1 MNRFMKYA
9 AAALAA
15 ATAVST
21 LGGCE
26 QLEQK
31 TPEDT
36 VAVTFG
42 DTNIM
47 LDEVTYMIRSMEYT
61 YESYFGSNIC
71 SNDMGDGS
79 GMTVGD
85 YIKQMSLS
93 QLRQTLVLNEY
104 AEQNGIEL
112 SDAQKAKVDDA
123 IEKLKEEGEDY
134 LNAVGATD
142 ELIEKTYTENAI
154 ANLVYMD
161 LVADVDTTV
170 GDDEFL
176 RKKIAYVKLT
186 PSELTET
193 TAAEEGTTVTETE
206 SGSEEEASSEAGSS
220 EETSEAGSEEAS
232 SENASDEAASSEVA
246 SDEADSTEEA
256 STEKETETST
266 EVATETET
274 ETESASDTEV
284 VTEVATEAESESES
298 NTESDT
304 ESDTEVSNGS
314 EESTEAET
322 LSEEEQERQDA
333 MNDAADKILKEFE
346 DGSDAADFISDYQN
360 DSHFTATN
368 SEISISE
375 EGTAVYNA
383 AAWALSTDECT
394 IYNSDDGSIYIIR
407 CLDDNDEEARQSAID
422 SEIESRKTALFEEK
436 YSEIQDASSKFKV
449 DQDVIDTIRF
459 TTPVYVAPTEED
471 TTEETTE
478 NASEEA
484 SSEDASSEEA
494 SSESE
499 SESSSEEVTEES
511 AEKNTESESESE
523 KESTSEAETK

>member
-1 MNRFMKYA
+1 MNRIMKYA

-26 QLEQK
+26 QLEK
-31 TPEDT
+31 KAPEDT
-36 VAVTFG
+36 VAVSFG

-71 SNDMGDGS
+71 GNDMGDGS

-104 AEQNGIEL
+104 AKKNGIEL
-112 SDAQKAKVDDA
+112 SDDQKAKVDEA
-123 IEKLKEEGEDY
+123 IEKLQTESEDY
-134 LNAVGATD
+134 LDAVGATD

-193 TAAEEGTTVTETE
+193 TAADEATTEVSSDED
-206 SGSEEEASSEAGSS
+206 SSEEASSIENTEAES
-220 EETSEAGSEEAS
+220 ESASKDVTTSTEEAS
-232 SENASDEAASSEVA
+232 SENASTDAAST
-246 SDEADSTEEA
+246 EAVSTEEA
-256 STEKETETST
+256 SSENVSELSSEASTEDST
-266 EVATETET
+266 EV
-274 ETESASDTEV
+274 
-284 VTEVATEAESESES
+284 
-298 NTESDT
+298 
-304 ESDTEVSNGS
+304 
-314 EESTEAET
+314 ET

-346 DGSDAADFISDYQN
+346 EGNDAADFISDYQN

-375 EGTAVYNA
+375 DGTAVYNA
-383 AAWALSTDECT
+383 AAWALATDECT
-394 IYNSDDGSIYIIR
+394 VYRSDDGSIYIIR

-422 SEIESRKTALFEEK
+422 SEIESRKTALFSEK
-436 YSEIQDASSKFKV
+436 YAEIQDDSSKFKV
-449 DQDVIDTIRF
+449 DEDVIDTIRF
-459 TTPVYVAPTEED
+459 TTPVYVAPSE
-471 TTEETTE
+471 EETSESETGE
-478 NASEEA
+478 EESTKEEKSSESDESEEA
-484 SSEDASSEEA
+484 VSEASSEEA
-494 SSESE
+494 S
-499 SESSSEEVTEES
+499 
-511 AEKNTESESESE
+511 K
-523 KESTSEAETK
+523 

>member
-1 MNRFMKYA
+1 MNRIMKYA

-26 QLEQK
+26 QLEK
-31 TPEDT
+31 KAPEDT
-36 VAVTFG
+36 VAVSFG

-47 LDEVTYMIRSMEYT
+47 LDEITYMIRSMEYT

-71 SNDMGDGS
+71 GNDMGDGS

-104 AEQNGIEL
+104 AKKNGIEL
-112 SDAQKAKVDDA
+112 SDDQKAKVDEA
-123 IEKLKEEGEDY
+123 IEKLQTESEDY
-134 LNAVGATD
+134 LDAVGATD

-193 TAAEEGTTVTETE
+193 TAANEATTEVSSDEDSSEEASSIENTEVESESVSKDVTTST
-206 SGSEEEASSEAGSS
+206 EEASSEKAS
-220 EETSEAGSEEAS
+220 TEEAS
-232 SENASDEAASSEVA
+232 SENVSELSS
-246 SDEADSTEEA
+246 EA
-256 STEKETETST
+256 STE
-266 EVATETET
+266 
-274 ETESASDTEV
+274 D
-284 VTEVATEAESESES
+284 
-298 NTESDT
+298 
-304 ESDTEVSNGS
+304 
-314 EESTEAET
+314 STEAET

-346 DGSDAADFISDYQN
+346 EGNDAADFISDYQN

-375 EGTAVYNA
+375 DGTAVYNA
-383 AAWALSTDECT
+383 AAWALATDECT
-394 IYNSDDGSIYIIR
+394 VYRSDDGSIYIIR

-422 SEIESRKTALFEEK
+422 SEIESRKTALFSEK
-436 YSEIQDASSKFKV
+436 YAEIQDDSSKFKV
-449 DQDVIDTIRF
+449 DEDVIDTIRF
-459 TTPVYVAPTEED
+459 TTPVYVAPSE
-471 TTEETTE
+471 EET
-478 NASEEA
+478 SESETSGEETSESETGEEESTKEEKSSESDESEEVVSEA
-484 SSEDASSEEA
+484 SSE
-494 SSESE
+494 
-499 SESSSEEVTEES
+499 EES
-511 AEKNTESESESE
+511 K
-523 KESTSEAETK
+523 

>member
-1 MNRFMKYA
+1 MNRIMKYA
-9 AAALAA
+9 AAALVA

-26 QLEQK
+26 QLEK
-31 TPEDT
+31 KAPEDT
-36 VAVTFG
+36 VAVSFG

-104 AEQNGIEL
+104 AKKNGIEL
-112 SDAQKAKVDDA
+112 SDDQKAKVDEA
-123 IEKLKEEGEDY
+123 IEKLQTEAEDY
-134 LNAVGATD
+134 LDAVGATD

-193 TAAEEGTTVTETE
+193 TAAAEATTEASSDEGSSEESSSVENTETE
-206 SGSEEEASSEAGSS
+206 SISKDDETSTEEASSEKAS
-220 EETSEAGSEEAS
+220 TEEAS
-232 SENASDEAASSEVA
+232 SEKTSELSS
-246 SDEADSTEEA
+246 
-256 STEKETETST
+256 
-266 EVATETET
+266 
-274 ETESASDTEV
+274 
-284 VTEVATEAESESES
+284 
-298 NTESDT
+298 ESDT
-304 ESDTEVSNGS
+304 EASN
-314 EESTEAET
+314 ESET

-346 DGSDAADFISDYQN
+346 EGNDAADFISDYQH

-375 EGTAVYNA
+375 DGTAVYNA
-383 AAWALSTDECT
+383 AAWALATDECT
-394 IYNSDDGSIYIIR
+394 VYRSDDGSIYIIR

-422 SEIESRKTALFEEK
+422 SEIESRKTALFSEK
-436 YSEIQDASSKFKV
+436 YAEIQDDSSKFKV
-449 DQDVIDTIRF
+449 DEDVIDTIRF
-459 TTPVYVAPTEED
+459 TTPVYVAPSE
-471 TTEETTE
+471 EETSESETNGEETSESETGGEKTSE
-478 NASEEA
+478 NETSEEESVKAENSSESDESEEAVSEA
-484 SSEDASSEEA
+484 SSE
-494 SSESE
+494 
-499 SESSSEEVTEES
+499 EES
-511 AEKNTESESESE
+511 K
-523 KESTSEAETK
+523 

>member
-1 MNRFMKYA
+1 MNRIMKYA

-26 QLEQK
+26 QLEK
-31 TPEDT
+31 KAPEDT
-36 VAVTFG
+36 VAVSFG

-71 SNDMGDGS
+71 GNDMGDGS

-104 AEQNGIEL
+104 AKKNGIEL
-112 SDAQKAKVDDA
+112 SDDQKAKVDEA
-123 IEKLKEEGEDY
+123 IEKLQTESEDY
-134 LNAVGATD
+134 LDAVCATD

-193 TAAEEGTTVTETE
+193 TAADEATTEVSSDED
-206 SGSEEEASSEAGSS
+206 SSEEASSIENTEAES
-220 EETSEAGSEEAS
+220 ESASKDVTTSTEEAS
-232 SENASDEAASSEVA
+232 SENASTDAASTDAASSENV
-246 SDEADSTEEA
+246 SELSSEA
-256 STEKETETST
+256 STEDST
-266 EVATETET
+266 EV
-274 ETESASDTEV
+274 
-284 VTEVATEAESESES
+284 
-298 NTESDT
+298 
-304 ESDTEVSNGS
+304 
-314 EESTEAET
+314 ET

-346 DGSDAADFISDYQN
+346 EGNDAADFISDYQN

-375 EGTAVYNA
+375 DGTAVYNA
-383 AAWALSTDECT
+383 AAWALATDECT
-394 IYNSDDGSIYIIR
+394 VYRSDDGSIYIIR

-422 SEIESRKTALFEEK
+422 SEIESRKTALFSEK
-436 YSEIQDASSKFKV
+436 YAEIQDDSSKFKV
-449 DQDVIDTIRF
+449 DEDVIDTIRF
-459 TTPVYVAPTEED
+459 TTPVYVAPSE
-471 TTEETTE
+471 EET
-478 NASEEA
+478 SESETSGEETSESETGEEESTKEEKSSESDESEEAVSEA
-484 SSEDASSEEA
+484 SSE
-494 SSESE
+494 
-499 SESSSEEVTEES
+499 EES
-511 AEKNTESESESE
+511 K
-523 KESTSEAETK
+523 

>member
-1 MNRFMKYA
+1 MNRIMKYA

-26 QLEQK
+26 QLEK
-31 TPEDT
+31 KAPEDT
-36 VAVTFG
+36 VAVSFG

-47 LDEVTYMIRSMEYT
+47 LDEITYMIRSMEYT

-71 SNDMGDGS
+71 GNDMGDGS

-104 AEQNGIEL
+104 AKKNGIEL
-112 SDAQKAKVDDA
+112 SDDQKAKVDEA
-123 IEKLKEEGEDY
+123 IEKLQTESEDY
-134 LNAVGATD
+134 LDAVGATD

-193 TAAEEGTTVTETE
+193 TAADEATTEVSSDEDSSEEASSIENTEAESESASKDVTTST
-206 SGSEEEASSEAGSS
+206 EEASSEKAS
-220 EETSEAGSEEAS
+220 TEAVSTEEAS
-232 SENASDEAASSEVA
+232 SENVSKLSS
-246 SDEADSTEEA
+246 EA
-256 STEKETETST
+256 STEDST
-266 EVATETET
+266 EV
-274 ETESASDTEV
+274 
-284 VTEVATEAESESES
+284 
-298 NTESDT
+298 
-304 ESDTEVSNGS
+304 
-314 EESTEAET
+314 ET

-346 DGSDAADFISDYQN
+346 EGNDAADFISDYQN

-375 EGTAVYNA
+375 DGTAVYNA
-383 AAWALSTDECT
+383 SAWALATDECT
-394 IYNSDDGSIYIIR
+394 VYRSDDGSIYIIR

-422 SEIESRKTALFEEK
+422 SEIESRKTALFSEK
-436 YSEIQDASSKFKV
+436 YAEIQDDSSKFKV
-449 DQDVIDTIRF
+449 DEDVIDTIRF
-459 TTPVYVAPTEED
+459 TTPVYVAPSE
-471 TTEETTE
+471 EET
-478 NASEEA
+478 SESETSGEETSESETGEKESTKEEKSSESDESEEAVSEA
-484 SSEDASSEEA
+484 SSE
-494 SSESE
+494 
-499 SESSSEEVTEES
+499 EES
-511 AEKNTESESESE
+511 K
-523 KESTSEAETK
+523 

>member
-1 MNRFMKYA
+1 MNRIMKYA
-9 AAALAA
+9 AAALVA

-26 QLEQK
+26 QLEK
-31 TPEDT
+31 KAPEDT
-36 VAVTFG
+36 VAVSFG

-71 SNDMGDGS
+71 GNDMGDGS

-104 AEQNGIEL
+104 AKKNGIEL
-112 SDAQKAKVDDA
+112 SDDQKAKVDEA
-123 IEKLKEEGEDY
+123 IEKLQTESEDY
-134 LNAVGATD
+134 LDAVGATD

-193 TAAEEGTTVTETE
+193 TAADEATTEVSSDEDSSEEASSIENTEAESESASKDVTTST
-206 SGSEEEASSEAGSS
+206 EEASSEKAS
-220 EETSEAGSEEAS
+220 TEAVSTEEAS
-232 SENASDEAASSEVA
+232 SENVSKLSS
-246 SDEADSTEEA
+246 EA
-256 STEKETETST
+256 STEDST
-266 EVATETET
+266 EV
-274 ETESASDTEV
+274 
-284 VTEVATEAESESES
+284 
-298 NTESDT
+298 
-304 ESDTEVSNGS
+304 
-314 EESTEAET
+314 ET

-346 DGSDAADFISDYQN
+346 EGNDAADFISDYQN

-375 EGTAVYNA
+375 DGTAVYNA

-394 IYNSDDGSIYIIR
+394 VYKSDDGSIYIIR

-422 SEIESRKTALFEEK
+422 SEIESRKTALFSEK
-436 YSEIQDASSKFKV
+436 YAEIQDDSSKFKV
-449 DQDVIDTIRF
+449 DEDVIDTIRF
-459 TTPVYVAPTEED
+459 TTPVYVAPSE
-471 TTEETTE
+471 EET
-478 NASEEA
+478 SESETSGEETSESETGEEESTKEEKSSESDESEEAVSEA
-484 SSEDASSEEA
+484 SSE
-494 SSESE
+494 
-499 SESSSEEVTEES
+499 EES
-511 AEKNTESESESE
+511 K
-523 KESTSEAETK
+523 

>member
-1 MNRFMKYA
+1 MNRIMKYA

-26 QLEQK
+26 QLEK
-31 TPEDT
+31 KAPEDT
-36 VAVTFG
+36 VAVSFG

-71 SNDMGDGS
+71 GNDMGDGS

-104 AEQNGIEL
+104 AKKNGIEL
-112 SDAQKAKVDDA
+112 SDDQKAKVDEA
-123 IEKLKEEGEDY
+123 IEKLQTESEDY
-134 LNAVGATD
+134 LDAVGATD

-193 TAAEEGTTVTETE
+193 TAANEATTEVSSDED
-206 SGSEEEASSEAGSS
+206 SSEEASSIENTEAES
-220 EETSEAGSEEAS
+220 ESASKDVTTSTEEAS
-232 SENASDEAASSEVA
+232 SENASTDAAST
-246 SDEADSTEEA
+246 EAVSTEEA
-256 STEKETETST
+256 SSENVSELSSEAST
-266 EVATETET
+266 E
-274 ETESASDTEV
+274 D
-284 VTEVATEAESESES
+284 
-298 NTESDT
+298 
-304 ESDTEVSNGS
+304 
-314 EESTEAET
+314 STEAET

-333 MNDAADKILKEFE
+333 MNDVADKILKEFE
-346 DGSDAADFISDYQN
+346 EGNDAADFISDYQN

-375 EGTAVYNA
+375 DGTAVYNA
-383 AAWALSTDECT
+383 AAWALATDECT
-394 IYNSDDGSIYIIR
+394 VYRSDDGSIYIIR

-422 SEIESRKTALFEEK
+422 SEIESRKTALFSEK
-436 YSEIQDASSKFKV
+436 YAEIQDDSSKFKV
-449 DQDVIDTIRF
+449 DEDVIDTIRF
-459 TTPVYVAPTEED
+459 TTPVYVAPSE
-471 TTEETTE
+471 EET
-478 NASEEA
+478 SESETSGEETSESETGEEESTKEEKSSESDESEEAVSEA
-484 SSEDASSEEA
+484 SSE
-494 SSESE
+494 
-499 SESSSEEVTEES
+499 EES
-511 AEKNTESESESE
+511 K
-523 KESTSEAETK
+523 

>member
-1 MNRFMKYA
+1 MNRIMKYA

-26 QLEQK
+26 QLEK
-31 TPEDT
+31 KAPEDT
-36 VAVTFG
+36 VAVSFG

-71 SNDMGDGS
+71 GNDMGDGS

-104 AEQNGIEL
+104 AKKNGIEL
-112 SDAQKAKVDDA
+112 SDDQKAKVDEA
-123 IEKLKEEGEDY
+123 IEKLQTEAEDY
-134 LNAVGATD
+134 LDAVGATD

-193 TAAEEGTTVTETE
+193 TAADEATTEVSSDED
-206 SGSEEEASSEAGSS
+206 SSEEASSIENTEAES
-220 EETSEAGSEEAS
+220 ESASKDVTTSTEEAS
-232 SENASDEAASSEVA
+232 SENASTDAASTEAASSENV
-246 SDEADSTEEA
+246 SELSSEA
-256 STEKETETST
+256 STEDST
-266 EVATETET
+266 EV
-274 ETESASDTEV
+274 
-284 VTEVATEAESESES
+284 
-298 NTESDT
+298 
-304 ESDTEVSNGS
+304 
-314 EESTEAET
+314 ET

-346 DGSDAADFISDYQN
+346 EGNDAADFISDYQN

-375 EGTAVYNA
+375 DGTAVYNA
-383 AAWALSTDECT
+383 AAWALATDECT
-394 IYNSDDGSIYIIR
+394 VYRSDDGSIYIIR

-422 SEIESRKTALFEEK
+422 SEIESRKTALFSEK
-436 YSEIQDASSKFKV
+436 YAEIQDDSSKFKV
-449 DQDVIDTIRF
+449 DEDVIDTIRF
-459 TTPVYVAPTEED
+459 TTPVYVAPSE
-471 TTEETTE
+471 EETSESETSGE
-478 NASEEA
+478 ETSESETGEEESTKEEKSSESDESEEA
-484 SSEDASSEEA
+484 VSEASSEEA
-494 SSESE
+494 S
-499 SESSSEEVTEES
+499 
-511 AEKNTESESESE
+511 K
-523 KESTSEAETK
+523 

>member
-1 MNRFMKYA
+1 MNRIMKYA
-9 AAALAA
+9 AAALVA

-26 QLEQK
+26 QLEK
-31 TPEDT
+31 KAPEDT
-36 VAVTFG
+36 VAVSFG

-71 SNDMGDGS
+71 GNDMGDGS

-104 AEQNGIEL
+104 AKKNGIEL
-112 SDAQKAKVDDA
+112 SDDQKAKVDEA
-123 IEKLKEEGEDY
+123 IEKLQTESEDY
-134 LNAVGATD
+134 LDAVGATD

-193 TAAEEGTTVTETE
+193 TAADEATTEVSSDED
-206 SGSEEEASSEAGSS
+206 SSEEASSIENTEAES
-220 EETSEAGSEEAS
+220 ESASKDVTTSTEEAS
-232 SENASDEAASSEVA
+232 SENASTDAAST
-246 SDEADSTEEA
+246 EAVSTEEA
-256 STEKETETST
+256 SSENVSELSSEASTEDST
-266 EVATETET
+266 EV
-274 ETESASDTEV
+274 
-284 VTEVATEAESESES
+284 
-298 NTESDT
+298 
-304 ESDTEVSNGS
+304 
-314 EESTEAET
+314 ET

-346 DGSDAADFISDYQN
+346 EGNDAADFISDYQN

-375 EGTAVYNA
+375 DGTAVYNA

-394 IYNSDDGSIYIIR
+394 VYKSDDGSIYIIR

-422 SEIESRKTALFEEK
+422 SEIESRKTALFSEK
-436 YSEIQDASSKFKV
+436 YAEIQEESSKFKV
-449 DQDVIDTIRF
+449 DEDVIDTIRF
-459 TTPVYVAPTEED
+459 TTPVYVAPSE
-471 TTEETTE
+471 EETSESETNGEETSESETNGEETSESETGGEKTSE
-478 NASEEA
+478 NETSEEESVKAENSSESDESEEAVSEA
-484 SSEDASSEEA
+484 SSE
-494 SSESE
+494 
-499 SESSSEEVTEES
+499 EES
-511 AEKNTESESESE
+511 K
-523 KESTSEAETK
+523 

>member
-1 MNRFMKYA
+1 MNRIMKYA

-26 QLEQK
+26 QLEK
-31 TPEDT
+31 KAPEDT
-36 VAVTFG
+36 VAVSFG

-47 LDEVTYMIRSMEYT
+47 LDEITYMIRSMEYT

-71 SNDMGDGS
+71 GNDMGDGS

-104 AEQNGIEL
+104 AKKNGIEL
-112 SDAQKAKVDDA
+112 SDDQKAKVDEA
-123 IEKLKEEGEDY
+123 IEKLQTESEDY
-134 LNAVGATD
+134 LEAVGATD

-193 TAAEEGTTVTETE
+193 TAADEATTEVSSDEDSSEEASSIENTEAESESASKDVTTST
-206 SGSEEEASSEAGSS
+206 EEASSEKAS
-220 EETSEAGSEEAS
+220 TEAVSTEEAS
-232 SENASDEAASSEVA
+232 SENVSELSS
-246 SDEADSTEEA
+246 EA
-256 STEKETETST
+256 STEDST
-266 EVATETET
+266 EV
-274 ETESASDTEV
+274 
-284 VTEVATEAESESES
+284 
-298 NTESDT
+298 
-304 ESDTEVSNGS
+304 
-314 EESTEAET
+314 ET

-346 DGSDAADFISDYQN
+346 EGNDAADFISDYQN

-375 EGTAVYNA
+375 DGTAVYNA
-383 AAWALSTDECT
+383 AAWALATDECT
-394 IYNSDDGSIYIIR
+394 VYRSDDGSIYIIR

-422 SEIESRKTALFEEK
+422 SEIESRKTALFSEK
-436 YSEIQDASSKFKV
+436 YAEIQDDSSKFKV
-449 DQDVIDTIRF
+449 DEDVIDTIRF
-459 TTPVYVAPTEED
+459 TTPVYVAPSE
-471 TTEETTE
+471 EET
-478 NASEEA
+478 SESETSGEETSESETGEEESTKEEKSSESDESEEAVSEA
-484 SSEDASSEEA
+484 SSE
-494 SSESE
+494 
-499 SESSSEEVTEES
+499 EES
-511 AEKNTESESESE
+511 K
-523 KESTSEAETK
+523 

>member
-1 MNRFMKYA
+1 MNRIMKYA
-9 AAALAA
+9 AAAFAA

-26 QLEQK
+26 QLEK
-31 TPEDT
+31 KAPEDT
-36 VAVTFG
+36 VAVSFG

-71 SNDMGDGS
+71 GNDMGDGS

-104 AEQNGIEL
+104 AKKNGIEL
-112 SDAQKAKVDDA
+112 SDDQKAKVDEA
-123 IEKLKEEGEDY
+123 IEKLQTESEDY
-134 LNAVGATD
+134 LEAVGATD

-193 TAAEEGTTVTETE
+193 TAADEATTEVSSDED
-206 SGSEEEASSEAGSS
+206 SSEEASSIENTEAES
-220 EETSEAGSEEAS
+220 ESASKDVTTSTEEAS
-232 SENASDEAASSEVA
+232 SENASTDAAST
-246 SDEADSTEEA
+246 EAVSTEEA
-256 STEKETETST
+256 SSENVSELSSEASTEDST
-266 EVATETET
+266 EV
-274 ETESASDTEV
+274 
-284 VTEVATEAESESES
+284 
-298 NTESDT
+298 
-304 ESDTEVSNGS
+304 
-314 EESTEAET
+314 ET

-346 DGSDAADFISDYQN
+346 EGNDAADFISDYQN

-375 EGTAVYNA
+375 DGTAVYNA
-383 AAWALSTDECT
+383 AAWALATDECT
-394 IYNSDDGSIYIIR
+394 VYRSDDGSIYIIR

-422 SEIESRKTALFEEK
+422 SEIESRKTALFSEK
-436 YSEIQDASSKFKV
+436 YAEIQDDSSKFKV
-449 DQDVIDTIRF
+449 DEDVIDTIRF
-459 TTPVYVAPTEED
+459 TTPVYVAPSE
-471 TTEETTE
+471 EET
-478 NASEEA
+478 SESETGEEESTKEEKSSESDESEEAVSEA
-484 SSEDASSEEA
+484 SSE
-494 SSESE
+494 
-499 SESSSEEVTEES
+499 EES
-511 AEKNTESESESE
+511 K
-523 KESTSEAETK
+523 

>member
-1 MNRFMKYA
+1 MNRIMKYA

-26 QLEQK
+26 QLEK
-31 TPEDT
+31 KAPEDT
-36 VAVTFG
+36 VAVSFG

-71 SNDMGDGS
+71 GNDMGDGS

-104 AEQNGIEL
+104 AKKNGIEL
-112 SDAQKAKVDDA
+112 SDDQKAKVDEA
-123 IEKLKEEGEDY
+123 IEKLQTESEDY
-134 LNAVGATD
+134 LEAVGATD

-193 TAAEEGTTVTETE
+193 TAADGATTEV
-206 SGSEEEASSEAGSS
+206 SSDEDS
-220 EETSEAGSEEAS
+220 SEEAS
-232 SENASDEAASSEVA
+232 SIEN
-246 SDEADSTEEA
+246 
-256 STEKETETST
+256 
-266 EVATETET
+266 
-274 ETESASDTEV
+274 
-284 VTEVATEAESESES
+284 TEAESESAS
-298 NTESDT
+298 KDVTTSTEEASSEKAST
-304 ESDTEVSNGS
+304 EAVSSENVSELSSEASTED
-314 EESTEAET
+314 STEAET

-346 DGSDAADFISDYQN
+346 EGNDAADFISDYQN

-375 EGTAVYNA
+375 DGTAVYNA
-383 AAWALSTDECT
+383 AAWALATDECT
-394 IYNSDDGSIYIIR
+394 VYRSDDGSIYIIR

-422 SEIESRKTALFEEK
+422 SEIESRKTALFSEK
-436 YSEIQDASSKFKV
+436 YAEIQDDSSKFKV
-449 DQDVIDTIRF
+449 DEDVIDTIRF
-459 TTPVYVAPTEED
+459 TTPVYVAPSE
-471 TTEETTE
+471 EET
-478 NASEEA
+478 SESETGEEESTKEEKSSESDESKEVVSEA
-484 SSEDASSEEA
+484 SSE
-494 SSESE
+494 
-499 SESSSEEVTEES
+499 EES
-511 AEKNTESESESE
+511 K
-523 KESTSEAETK
+523 

>member
-1 MNRFMKYA
+1 MNRIMKYA

-26 QLEQK
+26 QLEK
-31 TPEDT
+31 KAPEDT
-36 VAVTFG
+36 VAVSFG

-71 SNDMGDGS
+71 GNDMGDGS

-104 AEQNGIEL
+104 AKKNGIEL
-112 SDAQKAKVDDA
+112 SDDQKAKVDEA
-123 IEKLKEEGEDY
+123 IEKLQTESEDY
-134 LNAVGATD
+134 LEAVGATD

-193 TAAEEGTTVTETE
+193 TAADEATTEVSSDED
-206 SGSEEEASSEAGSS
+206 SSEEASSIENTEAES
-220 EETSEAGSEEAS
+220 ESASKDVTTSTEEAS
-232 SENASDEAASSEVA
+232 SENASTDAAST
-246 SDEADSTEEA
+246 EAVSTEEA
-256 STEKETETST
+256 SSENVSKLSSEAST
-266 EVATETET
+266 E
-274 ETESASDTEV
+274 D
-284 VTEVATEAESESES
+284 
-298 NTESDT
+298 
-304 ESDTEVSNGS
+304 
-314 EESTEAET
+314 STEAET

-346 DGSDAADFISDYQN
+346 EGNDAADFISDYQN

-375 EGTAVYNA
+375 DGTAVYNA
-383 AAWALSTDECT
+383 AAWALATDECT
-394 IYNSDDGSIYIIR
+394 VYRSDDGSIYIIR

-422 SEIESRKTALFEEK
+422 SEIESRKTALFSEK
-436 YSEIQDASSKFKV
+436 YAEIQDDSSKFKV
-449 DQDVIDTIRF
+449 DEDVIDTIRF
-459 TTPVYVAPTEED
+459 TTPVYVAPSE
-471 TTEETTE
+471 EET
-478 NASEEA
+478 SESETSGEETSESETGEKESTKEEKSSESDESKEVVSEA
-484 SSEDASSEEA
+484 SSE
-494 SSESE
+494 
-499 SESSSEEVTEES
+499 EES
-511 AEKNTESESESE
+511 K
-523 KESTSEAETK
+523 

>member
-1 MNRFMKYA
+1 MNRIMKYA

-26 QLEQK
+26 QLEK
-31 TPEDT
+31 KAPEDT
-36 VAVTFG
+36 VAVSFG

-71 SNDMGDGS
+71 GNDMGDGS

-104 AEQNGIEL
+104 AKKNGIEL
-112 SDAQKAKVDDA
+112 SDDQKAKVDEA
-123 IEKLKEEGEDY
+123 IEKLQTEAEDY
-134 LNAVGATD
+134 LDAVGATD

-193 TAAEEGTTVTETE
+193 TAADEATTEVSSDEDSSEEASSIENTETE
-206 SGSEEEASSEAGSS
+206 SESVSKDVT
-220 EETSEAGSEEAS
+220 TSTEEAS
-232 SENASDEAASSEVA
+232 SENASTDAAST
-246 SDEADSTEEA
+246 EAVSTEEA
-256 STEKETETST
+256 SSENVSEISSEASTEDST
-266 EVATETET
+266 EV
-274 ETESASDTEV
+274 
-284 VTEVATEAESESES
+284 
-298 NTESDT
+298 
-304 ESDTEVSNGS
+304 
-314 EESTEAET
+314 ET

-346 DGSDAADFISDYQN
+346 EGNDAADFISDYQN

-375 EGTAVYNA
+375 DGTAVYNA
-383 AAWALSTDECT
+383 AAWALATDECT
-394 IYNSDDGSIYIIR
+394 VYRSDDGSIYIIR

-422 SEIESRKTALFEEK
+422 SEIESRKTALFSEK
-436 YSEIQDASSKFKV
+436 YAEIQDDSSKFKV
-449 DQDVIDTIRF
+449 DEDVIDTIRF
-459 TTPVYVAPTEED
+459 TTPVYVAPSE
-471 TTEETTE
+471 EETSESETSGE
-478 NASEEA
+478 ETSESETGEEESTKEEKSSESDESEEA
-484 SSEDASSEEA
+484 VSEASSEEA
-494 SSESE
+494 S
-499 SESSSEEVTEES
+499 
-511 AEKNTESESESE
+511 K
-523 KESTSEAETK
+523 

>member
-1 MNRFMKYA
+1 MNRIMKYA

-26 QLEQK
+26 QLEK
-31 TPEDT
+31 KAPEDT
-36 VAVTFG
+36 VAVSFG

-71 SNDMGDGS
+71 GNDMGDGS

-104 AEQNGIEL
+104 AKKNGIEL
-112 SDAQKAKVDDA
+112 SDDQKAKVDEA
-123 IEKLKEEGEDY
+123 IEKLQTESEDY
-134 LNAVGATD
+134 LDAVGATD

-193 TAAEEGTTVTETE
+193 TAAEEATTEVSSDEDSSEEASSIENTEAESESASKDVTT
-206 SGSEEEASSEAGSS
+206 STEEASSEKAS
-220 EETSEAGSEEAS
+220 TEAVSTEEAS
-232 SENASDEAASSEVA
+232 SENVSKLSS
-246 SDEADSTEEA
+246 EA
-256 STEKETETST
+256 STEDST
-266 EVATETET
+266 EV
-274 ETESASDTEV
+274 
-284 VTEVATEAESESES
+284 
-298 NTESDT
+298 
-304 ESDTEVSNGS
+304 
-314 EESTEAET
+314 ET

-346 DGSDAADFISDYQN
+346 EGNDAADFISDYQN

-375 EGTAVYNA
+375 DGTAVYNA
-383 AAWALSTDECT
+383 AAWALATDECT
-394 IYNSDDGSIYIIR
+394 VYRSDDGSIYIIR

-422 SEIESRKTALFEEK
+422 SEIESRKTALFSEK
-436 YSEIQDASSKFKV
+436 YAEIQDDSSKFKV
-449 DQDVIDTIRF
+449 DEDVIDTIRF
-459 TTPVYVAPTEED
+459 TTPVYVAPSE
-471 TTEETTE
+471 EETSESETNGEETSESETGGEKTSE
-478 NASEEA
+478 NETSEEESVKAENSSESDESEEAVSEA
-484 SSEDASSEEA
+484 SSE
-494 SSESE
+494 
-499 SESSSEEVTEES
+499 EES
-511 AEKNTESESESE
+511 K
-523 KESTSEAETK
+523 

>member
-1 MNRFMKYA
+1 MNRIMKYA
-9 AAALAA
+9 AAALVA

-26 QLEQK
+26 QLEK
-31 TPEDT
+31 KAPEDT
-36 VAVTFG
+36 VAVSFG

-71 SNDMGDGS
+71 GNDMGDGS

-104 AEQNGIEL
+104 AKKNGIEL
-112 SDAQKAKVDDA
+112 SDDQKAKVDEA
-123 IEKLKEEGEDY
+123 IEKLQTESEDY
-134 LNAVGATD
+134 LDAVGATD
-142 ELIEKTYTENAI
+142 ELIEKIYTENAI

-193 TAAEEGTTVTETE
+193 TAADEATTEVSSDEDSSEEASSIENTEAESESASKDVTTST
-206 SGSEEEASSEAGSS
+206 EEASSEKAS
-220 EETSEAGSEEAS
+220 TEAVSTEEAS
-232 SENASDEAASSEVA
+232 SENVSELSS
-246 SDEADSTEEA
+246 EA
-256 STEKETETST
+256 STEDST
-266 EVATETET
+266 EV
-274 ETESASDTEV
+274 
-284 VTEVATEAESESES
+284 
-298 NTESDT
+298 
-304 ESDTEVSNGS
+304 
-314 EESTEAET
+314 ET

-346 DGSDAADFISDYQN
+346 EGNDAADFISDYQN

-375 EGTAVYNA
+375 DGTAVYNA

-394 IYNSDDGSIYIIR
+394 VYKSDDGSIYIIR

-422 SEIESRKTALFEEK
+422 SEIESRKTALFSEK
-436 YSEIQDASSKFKV
+436 YAEIQEESSKFKV
-449 DQDVIDTIRF
+449 DEDVIDTIRF
-459 TTPVYVAPTEED
+459 TTPVYVAPSE
-471 TTEETTE
+471 EETSESETNGEETSESETGGEKTSE
-478 NASEEA
+478 NETSEEESVKAENSSESDESEEAVSEA
-484 SSEDASSEEA
+484 SSE
-494 SSESE
+494 
-499 SESSSEEVTEES
+499 EES
-511 AEKNTESESESE
+511 K
-523 KESTSEAETK
+523 

>member
-1 MNRFMKYA
+1 MNRIMKYA

-26 QLEQK
+26 QLEK
-31 TPEDT
+31 KAPEDT
-36 VAVTFG
+36 VAVSFG

-47 LDEVTYMIRSMEYT
+47 LDEITYMIRSMEYT

-71 SNDMGDGS
+71 GNDMGDGS

-104 AEQNGIEL
+104 AKKNGIEL
-112 SDAQKAKVDDA
+112 SDDQKAKVDEA
-123 IEKLKEEGEDY
+123 IEKLQTESEDY
-134 LNAVGATD
+134 LEAVGATD

-161 LVADVDTTV
+161 LV

-193 TAAEEGTTVTETE
+193 TAADEATTEV
-206 SGSEEEASSEAGSS
+206 SSDEDS
-220 EETSEAGSEEAS
+220 SEEAS
-232 SENASDEAASSEVA
+232 SIEN
-246 SDEADSTEEA
+246 
-256 STEKETETST
+256 
-266 EVATETET
+266 
-274 ETESASDTEV
+274 
-284 VTEVATEAESESES
+284 TEAESESVS
-298 NTESDT
+298 KDVTTSTEEAS
-304 ESDTEVSNGS
+304 S
-314 EESTEAET
+314 EKASTEAVSTGEASSENVSKLSSEASTEDSTEVET

-346 DGSDAADFISDYQN
+346 EGNDAADFISDYQN

-375 EGTAVYNA
+375 DGTAVYNA
-383 AAWALSTDECT
+383 AAWALATDECT
-394 IYNSDDGSIYIIR
+394 VYRSDDGSIYIIR

-422 SEIESRKTALFEEK
+422 SEIESRKTALFSEK
-436 YSEIQDASSKFKV
+436 YAEIQDDSSKFKV
-449 DQDVIDTIRF
+449 DEDVIDTIRF
-459 TTPVYVAPTEED
+459 TTPVYVAPSE
-471 TTEETTE
+471 EET
-478 NASEEA
+478 SESETSGEETSESETGEKESTKEEKSSESDESEEAVSEA
-484 SSEDASSEEA
+484 SSE
-494 SSESE
+494 
-499 SESSSEEVTEES
+499 EES
-511 AEKNTESESESE
+511 K
-523 KESTSEAETK
+523 

>member
-1 MNRFMKYA
+1 MNRIMKYA

-26 QLEQK
+26 QLEK
-31 TPEDT
+31 KAPEDT
-36 VAVTFG
+36 VAVSFG

-71 SNDMGDGS
+71 GNDMGDGS

-104 AEQNGIEL
+104 AKKNGIEL
-112 SDAQKAKVDDA
+112 SDDQKAKVDEA
-123 IEKLKEEGEDY
+123 IEKLQTESEDY
-134 LNAVGATD
+134 LDAVGATD

-193 TAAEEGTTVTETE
+193 TAANEATTEVSSDEDSSEEASSIENTEAESESASKDVTTST
-206 SGSEEEASSEAGSS
+206 EEASSEKAS
-220 EETSEAGSEEAS
+220 TEAVSTEEAS
-232 SENASDEAASSEVA
+232 SENVSKLSS
-246 SDEADSTEEA
+246 EA
-256 STEKETETST
+256 STE
-266 EVATETET
+266 
-274 ETESASDTEV
+274 D
-284 VTEVATEAESESES
+284 
-298 NTESDT
+298 
-304 ESDTEVSNGS
+304 
-314 EESTEAET
+314 STEAET

-333 MNDAADKILKEFE
+333 MNDVADKILKEFE
-346 DGSDAADFISDYQN
+346 EGNDAADFISDYQN

-375 EGTAVYNA
+375 DGTAVYNA
-383 AAWALSTDECT
+383 AAWALATDECT
-394 IYNSDDGSIYIIR
+394 VYRSDDGSIYIIR

-422 SEIESRKTALFEEK
+422 SEIESRKTALFSEK
-436 YSEIQDASSKFKV
+436 YAEIQDDSSKFKV
-449 DQDVIDTIRF
+449 DEDVIDTIRF
-459 TTPVYVAPTEED
+459 TTPVYVAPSE
-471 TTEETTE
+471 EET
-478 NASEEA
+478 SESETSGEETSESETGEKESTKEEKSSESDESKEVVSEA
-484 SSEDASSEEA
+484 SSE
-494 SSESE
+494 
-499 SESSSEEVTEES
+499 EES
-511 AEKNTESESESE
+511 K
-523 KESTSEAETK
+523 

>member
-1 MNRFMKYA
+1 MNRIMKYA

-26 QLEQK
+26 QLEK
-31 TPEDT
+31 KAPEDT
-36 VAVTFG
+36 VAVSFG

-47 LDEVTYMIRSMEYT
+47 LDEITYMIRSMEYT

-71 SNDMGDGS
+71 GNDMGDGS

-104 AEQNGIEL
+104 AKKNGIEL
-112 SDAQKAKVDDA
+112 SDDQKAKVDEA
-123 IEKLKEEGEDY
+123 IEKLQTESEDY
-134 LNAVGATD
+134 LEAVGATD

-193 TAAEEGTTVTETE
+193 TAADEAITEVSSDEDSSEEASSIENTETE
-206 SGSEEEASSEAGSS
+206 SESVSKDVTTSTEEASSEKAS
-220 EETSEAGSEEAS
+220 TEAVSTGEAS
-232 SENASDEAASSEVA
+232 SENVSELSS
-246 SDEADSTEEA
+246 EA
-256 STEKETETST
+256 STEDST
-266 EVATETET
+266 EV
-274 ETESASDTEV
+274 
-284 VTEVATEAESESES
+284 
-298 NTESDT
+298 
-304 ESDTEVSNGS
+304 
-314 EESTEAET
+314 ET

-346 DGSDAADFISDYQN
+346 EGNDAADFISDYQN

-375 EGTAVYNA
+375 DGTAVYNA
-383 AAWALSTDECT
+383 AAWALATDECT
-394 IYNSDDGSIYIIR
+394 VYRSDDGSIYIIR

-422 SEIESRKTALFEEK
+422 SEIESRKTALFSEK
-436 YSEIQDASSKFKV
+436 YAEIQDDSSKFKV
-449 DQDVIDTIRF
+449 DEDVIDTIRF
-459 TTPVYVAPTEED
+459 TTPVYVAPSE
-471 TTEETTE
+471 EET
-478 NASEEA
+478 SESETSGEETSESETGEEESTKEEKSSESDESEEVVSEA
-484 SSEDASSEEA
+484 SSE
-494 SSESE
+494 
-499 SESSSEEVTEES
+499 EES
-511 AEKNTESESESE
+511 K
-523 KESTSEAETK
+523 

>member
-1 MNRFMKYA
+1 MNRIMKYA

-26 QLEQK
+26 QLENK
-31 TPEDT
+31 APEDT
-36 VAVTFG
+36 VAVSFG

-104 AEQNGIEL
+104 AKKNGIEL
-112 SDAQKAKVDDA
+112 SDDQKAKVDEA
-123 IEKLKEEGEDY
+123 IEKLQTEAEDY
-134 LNAVGATD
+134 LDAVGATD

-193 TAAEEGTTVTETE
+193 TAAAEATTEASSDEGSSEESSSVENTETE
-206 SGSEEEASSEAGSS
+206 SISKDDETSTEEASSEKAS
-220 EETSEAGSEEAS
+220 TEEAS
-232 SENASDEAASSEVA
+232 SEKTSELSS
-246 SDEADSTEEA
+246 
-256 STEKETETST
+256 
-266 EVATETET
+266 
-274 ETESASDTEV
+274 
-284 VTEVATEAESESES
+284 
-298 NTESDT
+298 ESDT
-304 ESDTEVSNGS
+304 EASN
-314 EESTEAET
+314 ESET

-346 DGSDAADFISDYQN
+346 EGNDAADFISDYQN

-375 EGTAVYNA
+375 DGTAVYNV
-383 AAWALSTDECT
+383 AAWALATDECT
-394 IYNSDDGSIYIIR
+394 VYKSDDGSIYIIR
-407 CLDDNDEEARQSAID
+407 CIDDNDEEARQSAID
-422 SEIESRKTALFEEK
+422 SEIESRKTALFSEK
-436 YSEIQDASSKFKV
+436 YAEIQDESSKFKV
-449 DQDVIDTIRF
+449 DEDVIDTIRF
-459 TTPVYVAPTEED
+459 TTPVYVAPSEEETSEGETGKEETSENETSEEESSKAEKSSESDETEE
-471 TTEETTE
+471 
-478 NASEEA
+478 AVSEA
-484 SSEDASSEEA
+484 SSE
-494 SSESE
+494 
-499 SESSSEEVTEES
+499 EES
-511 AEKNTESESESE
+511 K
-523 KESTSEAETK
+523 

>member
-1 MNRFMKYA
+1 MNRIMKYA
-9 AAALAA
+9 AAALVA

-26 QLEQK
+26 QLEK
-31 TPEDT
+31 KAPEDT
-36 VAVTFG
+36 VAVSFG

-71 SNDMGDGS
+71 GNDMGDGS

-104 AEQNGIEL
+104 AKKNGIEL
-112 SDAQKAKVDDA
+112 SDDQKAKVDEA
-123 IEKLKEEGEDY
+123 IEKLQTESEDY
-134 LNAVGATD
+134 LDAVGATD

-193 TAAEEGTTVTETE
+193 TAAEEATTEVSSDEDSSEEASSIENTEAESESASKDVTT
-206 SGSEEEASSEAGSS
+206 STEEASSEKAS
-220 EETSEAGSEEAS
+220 TEAVSTEEAS
-232 SENASDEAASSEVA
+232 SENVSKLSS
-246 SDEADSTEEA
+246 EA
-256 STEKETETST
+256 STEDST
-266 EVATETET
+266 EV
-274 ETESASDTEV
+274 
-284 VTEVATEAESESES
+284 
-298 NTESDT
+298 
-304 ESDTEVSNGS
+304 
-314 EESTEAET
+314 ET

-346 DGSDAADFISDYQN
+346 EGNDAADFISDYQN

-375 EGTAVYNA
+375 DGTAVYNA
-383 AAWALSTDECT
+383 AAWALATDECT
-394 IYNSDDGSIYIIR
+394 VYRSDDGSIYIIR

-422 SEIESRKTALFEEK
+422 SEIESRKTALFSEK
-436 YSEIQDASSKFKV
+436 YAEIQDDSSKFKV
-449 DQDVIDTIRF
+449 DEDVIDTIRF
-459 TTPVYVAPTEED
+459 TTPVYVAPSE
-471 TTEETTE
+471 EETSESETNGEETSESETNGEETSESETGGEKTSE
-478 NASEEA
+478 NETSEEESVKAENSSESDESEEAVSEA
-484 SSEDASSEEA
+484 SSE
-494 SSESE
+494 
-499 SESSSEEVTEES
+499 EES
-511 AEKNTESESESE
+511 K
-523 KESTSEAETK
+523 

>member
-1 MNRFMKYA
+1 MNRIMKYA

-26 QLEQK
+26 QLEK
-31 TPEDT
+31 KAPEDT
-36 VAVTFG
+36 VAVSFG

-47 LDEVTYMIRSMEYT
+47 LDEITYMIRSMEYT

-104 AEQNGIEL
+104 AKKNGIEL
-112 SDAQKAKVDDA
+112 SDDQKAKVDEA
-123 IEKLKEEGEDY
+123 IEKLQTESEDY
-134 LNAVGATD
+134 LDAVGATD

-193 TAAEEGTTVTETE
+193 TAANEATTEVSSDEDSSEEASSIENTEAESESASKDVTTST
-206 SGSEEEASSEAGSS
+206 EEASSEKAS
-220 EETSEAGSEEAS
+220 TEAVSTEEAS
-232 SENASDEAASSEVA
+232 SENVSELSS
-246 SDEADSTEEA
+246 EA
-256 STEKETETST
+256 STE
-266 EVATETET
+266 
-274 ETESASDTEV
+274 D
-284 VTEVATEAESESES
+284 
-298 NTESDT
+298 
-304 ESDTEVSNGS
+304 
-314 EESTEAET
+314 STEAET

-346 DGSDAADFISDYQN
+346 EGNDAADFISDYQN

-375 EGTAVYNA
+375 DGTAVYNA
-383 AAWALSTDECT
+383 SAWALATDECT
-394 IYNSDDGSIYIIR
+394 VYRSDDGSIYIIR

-422 SEIESRKTALFEEK
+422 SEIESRKTALFSEK
-436 YSEIQDASSKFKV
+436 YAEIQDDSSKFKV
-449 DQDVIDTIRF
+449 DEDVIDTIRF
-459 TTPVYVAPTEED
+459 TTPVYVAPSE
-471 TTEETTE
+471 EETSESETNGEETSESETGGEKTSE
-478 NASEEA
+478 NETSEEESVKAENSSESDESEEAVSEA
-484 SSEDASSEEA
+484 SSE
-494 SSESE
+494 
-499 SESSSEEVTEES
+499 EES
-511 AEKNTESESESE
+511 K
-523 KESTSEAETK
+523 

>member
-1 MNRFMKYA
+1 MNRIMKYA

-26 QLEQK
+26 QLENK
-31 TPEDT
+31 APEDT
-36 VAVTFG
+36 VAVSFG

-104 AEQNGIEL
+104 AKKNGIEL
-112 SDAQKAKVDDA
+112 SDDQKAKVDEA
-123 IEKLKEEGEDY
+123 IEKLQTEAEDY
-134 LNAVGATD
+134 LDAVGATD

-193 TAAEEGTTVTETE
+193 TAAAEATTEASSDEGGSEESSSIENTETE
-206 SGSEEEASSEAGSS
+206 SESASKDVTTSTEEASSEKAS
-220 EETSEAGSEEAS
+220 TEEAS
-232 SENASDEAASSEVA
+232 SEKASELSS
-246 SDEADSTEEA
+246 EA
-256 STEKETETST
+256 STEDST
-266 EVATETET
+266 E
-274 ETESASDTEV
+274 S
-284 VTEVATEAESESES
+284 
-298 NTESDT
+298 
-304 ESDTEVSNGS
+304 
-314 EESTEAET
+314 ET
-322 LSEEEQERQDA
+322 LSKEEQERQDA
-333 MNDAADKILKEFE
+333 MNDAADKILKAFE
-346 DGSDAADFISDYQN
+346 EGNDAADFISDYQN

-375 EGTAVYNA
+375 DGTAVYNA
-383 AAWALSTDECT
+383 AAWALATDECT
-394 IYNSDDGSIYIIR
+394 VYKSDDGSIYIIR
-407 CLDDNDEEARQSAID
+407 CIDDNDEEARQSAID
-422 SEIESRKTALFEEK
+422 SEIESRKTALFSEK
-436 YSEIQDASSKFKV
+436 YTEIQDESSKFKV
-449 DQDVIDTIRF
+449 DEDVIDTIRF
-459 TTPVYVAPTEED
+459 TTPVYVAPSEEETSEGETSGEETSENETSEEESSKAEKSSESDETEE
-471 TTEETTE
+471 
-478 NASEEA
+478 AVSEA
-484 SSEDASSEEA
+484 SSE
-494 SSESE
+494 
-499 SESSSEEVTEES
+499 EES
-511 AEKNTESESESE
+511 K
-523 KESTSEAETK
+523 

>member
-1 MNRFMKYA
+1 MNRIMKYA

-26 QLEQK
+26 QLEK
-31 TPEDT
+31 KAPEDT
-36 VAVTFG
+36 VAVSFG

-71 SNDMGDGS
+71 GNDMGDGS

-104 AEQNGIEL
+104 AKKNGIEL
-112 SDAQKAKVDDA
+112 SDDQKAKVDEA
-123 IEKLKEEGEDY
+123 IEKLQTESEDY
-134 LNAVGATD
+134 LDAVGATD

-193 TAAEEGTTVTETE
+193 TAANEATTEV
-206 SGSEEEASSEAGSS
+206 SSDEDS
-220 EETSEAGSEEAS
+220 SEEAS
-232 SENASDEAASSEVA
+232 SIEN
-246 SDEADSTEEA
+246 
-256 STEKETETST
+256 
-266 EVATETET
+266 
-274 ETESASDTEV
+274 
-284 VTEVATEAESESES
+284 TEAESESAS
-298 NTESDT
+298 KDVTTSTEEAS
-304 ESDTEVSNGS
+304 S
-314 EESTEAET
+314 EKASTEAET

-346 DGSDAADFISDYQN
+346 EGNDAADFISDYQN

-375 EGTAVYNA
+375 DGTAVYNA
-383 AAWALSTDECT
+383 AAWALATDECT
-394 IYNSDDGSIYIIR
+394 VYRSDDGSIYIIR

-422 SEIESRKTALFEEK
+422 SEIESRKTALFSEK
-436 YSEIQDASSKFKV
+436 YAEIQDDSSKFKV
-449 DQDVIDTIRF
+449 DEDVIDTIRF
-459 TTPVYVAPTEED
+459 TTPVYVAPSE
-471 TTEETTE
+471 EET
-478 NASEEA
+478 SESETSGEETSESETGEKESTKEEKSSESDESKEVVSEA
-484 SSEDASSEEA
+484 SSE
-494 SSESE
+494 
-499 SESSSEEVTEES
+499 EES
-511 AEKNTESESESE
+511 K
-523 KESTSEAETK
+523 

>member
-1 MNRFMKYA
+1 MNRIMKYA

-26 QLEQK
+26 QLEK
-31 TPEDT
+31 KAPEDT
-36 VAVTFG
+36 VAVSFG

-71 SNDMGDGS
+71 GNDMGDGS

-104 AEQNGIEL
+104 AKKNGIEL
-112 SDAQKAKVDDA
+112 SDDQKAKVDEA
-123 IEKLKEEGEDY
+123 IEKLQTESEDY
-134 LNAVGATD
+134 LDAVGATD

-193 TAAEEGTTVTETE
+193 TAAAEATTEVSSDEDSSEEASSIENTEAESESASKDVTTST
-206 SGSEEEASSEAGSS
+206 EEASSEKAS
-220 EETSEAGSEEAS
+220 TEAVSTEEAS
-232 SENASDEAASSEVA
+232 SENVSELSS
-246 SDEADSTEEA
+246 EA
-256 STEKETETST
+256 STEDST
-266 EVATETET
+266 EV
-274 ETESASDTEV
+274 
-284 VTEVATEAESESES
+284 
-298 NTESDT
+298 
-304 ESDTEVSNGS
+304 
-314 EESTEAET
+314 ET

-346 DGSDAADFISDYQN
+346 EGNDAADFISDYQN

-375 EGTAVYNA
+375 DGTAVYNA
-383 AAWALSTDECT
+383 SAWALATDECT
-394 IYNSDDGSIYIIR
+394 VYRSDDGSIYIIR

-422 SEIESRKTALFEEK
+422 SEIESRKTALFSEK
-436 YSEIQDASSKFKV
+436 YAEIQDDSSKFKV
-449 DQDVIDTIRF
+449 DEDVIDTIRF
-459 TTPVYVAPTEED
+459 TTPVYVAPSE
-471 TTEETTE
+471 EET
-478 NASEEA
+478 SESETSGEETSESETGEKESTKEEKSSESDESEEVVSEA
-484 SSEDASSEEA
+484 SSE
-494 SSESE
+494 
-499 SESSSEEVTEES
+499 EES
-511 AEKNTESESESE
+511 K
-523 KESTSEAETK
+523 

>member
-1 MNRFMKYA
+1 MNRIMKYA

-26 QLEQK
+26 QLEK
-31 TPEDT
+31 KAPEDT
-36 VAVTFG
+36 VAVSFG

-47 LDEVTYMIRSMEYT
+47 LDEITYMIRSMEYT

-71 SNDMGDGS
+71 GNDMGDGS

-104 AEQNGIEL
+104 AKKNGIEL
-112 SDAQKAKVDDA
+112 SDDQKAKVDEA
-123 IEKLKEEGEDY
+123 IEKLQTESEDY
-134 LNAVGATD
+134 LEAVGATD

-193 TAAEEGTTVTETE
+193 TAADEATTEVSSDEDSSEEASSIENTEAESESVSKDVTTST
-206 SGSEEEASSEAGSS
+206 EEASSEKAS
-220 EETSEAGSEEAS
+220 TEAVSTEEAS
-232 SENASDEAASSEVA
+232 SENVSELSS
-246 SDEADSTEEA
+246 EA
-256 STEKETETST
+256 STE
-266 EVATETET
+266 
-274 ETESASDTEV
+274 D
-284 VTEVATEAESESES
+284 
-298 NTESDT
+298 
-304 ESDTEVSNGS
+304 
-314 EESTEAET
+314 STEAET

-346 DGSDAADFISDYQN
+346 EGNDAADFISDYQN

-375 EGTAVYNA
+375 DGTAVYNA
-383 AAWALSTDECT
+383 AAWALATDECT
-394 IYNSDDGSIYIIR
+394 VYRSDDGSIYIIR

-422 SEIESRKTALFEEK
+422 SEIESRKTALFSEK
-436 YSEIQDASSKFKV
+436 YAEIQDDSSKFKV
-449 DQDVIDTIRF
+449 DEDVIDTIRF
-459 TTPVYVAPTEED
+459 TTPVYVAPSE
-471 TTEETTE
+471 EET
-478 NASEEA
+478 SESETSGEETSESETGEEESTKEEKSSESDESEEAVSEA
-484 SSEDASSEEA
+484 SSE
-494 SSESE
+494 
-499 SESSSEEVTEES
+499 EES
-511 AEKNTESESESE
+511 K
-523 KESTSEAETK
+523 

>member
-1 MNRFMKYA
+1 MNRIMKYA

-26 QLEQK
+26 QLEK
-31 TPEDT
+31 KAPEDT
-36 VAVTFG
+36 VAVSFG

-47 LDEVTYMIRSMEYT
+47 LDEITYMIRSMEYT

-71 SNDMGDGS
+71 GNDMGDGS

-104 AEQNGIEL
+104 AKKNGIEL
-112 SDAQKAKVDDA
+112 SDDQKAKLDEA
-123 IEKLKEEGEDY
+123 IEKLQTESEDY
-134 LNAVGATD
+134 LEAVGATD

-193 TAAEEGTTVTETE
+193 TAADEATTEV
-206 SGSEEEASSEAGSS
+206 SSDEDS
-220 EETSEAGSEEAS
+220 SEEAS
-232 SENASDEAASSEVA
+232 SIEN
-246 SDEADSTEEA
+246 
-256 STEKETETST
+256 
-266 EVATETET
+266 
-274 ETESASDTEV
+274 
-284 VTEVATEAESESES
+284 TEAESESVS
-298 NTESDT
+298 KDVTTSTEEAS
-304 ESDTEVSNGS
+304 S
-314 EESTEAET
+314 EKASTEAVSTGEASSENVSKLSSEASTEDSTEVET

-346 DGSDAADFISDYQN
+346 EGNDAADFISDYQN

-375 EGTAVYNA
+375 DGTAVYNA
-383 AAWALSTDECT
+383 AAWALATDECT
-394 IYNSDDGSIYIIR
+394 VYRSDDGSIYIIR

-422 SEIESRKTALFEEK
+422 SEIESRKTALFSEK
-436 YSEIQDASSKFKV
+436 YAEIQDDSSKFKV
-449 DQDVIDTIRF
+449 DEDVIDTIRF
-459 TTPVYVAPTEED
+459 TTPVYVAPSE
-471 TTEETTE
+471 EETSESETGE
-478 NASEEA
+478 EESTKEEKSSESDESEEA
-484 SSEDASSEEA
+484 VSEASSEEA
-494 SSESE
+494 S
-499 SESSSEEVTEES
+499 
-511 AEKNTESESESE
+511 K
-523 KESTSEAETK
+523 

>member
-1 MNRFMKYA
+1 MNRIMKYA

-26 QLEQK
+26 QLENK
-31 TPEDT
+31 APEDT
-36 VAVTFG
+36 VAVSFG

-104 AEQNGIEL
+104 AKKNGIEL
-112 SDAQKAKVDDA
+112 SDDQKAKVDEA
-123 IEKLKEEGEDY
+123 IEKLQTEAEDY
-134 LNAVGATD
+134 LDAVGATD

-193 TAAEEGTTVTETE
+193 TAAAEATTEASSDEGSSEESSSVENTETE
-206 SGSEEEASSEAGSS
+206 SISKDDETSTEEASSEKAS
-220 EETSEAGSEEAS
+220 TEEAS
-232 SENASDEAASSEVA
+232 SEKASELSS
-246 SDEADSTEEA
+246 EA
-256 STEKETETST
+256 STE
-266 EVATETET
+266 
-274 ETESASDTEV
+274 D
-284 VTEVATEAESESES
+284 
-298 NTESDT
+298 
-304 ESDTEVSNGS
+304 
-314 EESTEAET
+314 STEAET

-346 DGSDAADFISDYQN
+346 EGNDAADFISDYQN

-375 EGTAVYNA
+375 DGTAVYNA
-383 AAWALSTDECT
+383 AAWALATDECT
-394 IYNSDDGSIYIIR
+394 VYKSDDGSIYIIR
-407 CLDDNDEEARQSAID
+407 CIDDNDEEARQSAID
-422 SEIESRKTALFEEK
+422 SEIESRKTALFSEK
-436 YSEIQDASSKFKV
+436 YAEIQDESSKFKV
-449 DQDVIDTIRF
+449 DEDVIDTIRF
-459 TTPVYVAPTEED
+459 TTPVYVAPSE
-471 TTEETTE
+471 EETSEGETSGEETSE
-478 NASEEA
+478 NETSEEESSKAEKSSESDESEEAVSEA
-484 SSEDASSEEA
+484 SSE
-494 SSESE
+494 
-499 SESSSEEVTEES
+499 EES
-511 AEKNTESESESE
+511 K
-523 KESTSEAETK
+523 

>member
-1 MNRFMKYA
+1 MNRIMKYA

-26 QLEQK
+26 QLEK
-31 TPEDT
+31 KAPEDT
-36 VAVTFG
+36 VAVSFG

-47 LDEVTYMIRSMEYT
+47 LDEITYMIRSMEYT

-71 SNDMGDGS
+71 GNDMGDGS

-104 AEQNGIEL
+104 AKKNGIEL
-112 SDAQKAKVDDA
+112 SDDQKAKVDEA
-123 IEKLKEEGEDY
+123 IEKLQTESEDY
-134 LNAVGATD
+134 LEAVGATD

-193 TAAEEGTTVTETE
+193 TAADEATTEVSSDED
-206 SGSEEEASSEAGSS
+206 SSEEASSIENTEAES
-220 EETSEAGSEEAS
+220 ESASKDVTTSTEEAS
-232 SENASDEAASSEVA
+232 SENASTDAV
-246 SDEADSTEEA
+246 STEEA
-256 STEKETETST
+256 SSENVSELSSEASTEDST
-266 EVATETET
+266 EV
-274 ETESASDTEV
+274 
-284 VTEVATEAESESES
+284 
-298 NTESDT
+298 
-304 ESDTEVSNGS
+304 
-314 EESTEAET
+314 ET

-346 DGSDAADFISDYQN
+346 EGNDAADFISDYQN

-375 EGTAVYNA
+375 DGTAVYNA
-383 AAWALSTDECT
+383 AAWALATDECT
-394 IYNSDDGSIYIIR
+394 VYRSDDGSIYIIR

-422 SEIESRKTALFEEK
+422 SEIESRKTALFSEK
-436 YSEIQDASSKFKV
+436 YAEIQDDSSKFKV
-449 DQDVIDTIRF
+449 DEDVIDTIRF
-459 TTPVYVAPTEED
+459 TTPVYVAPSE
-471 TTEETTE
+471 EET
-478 NASEEA
+478 SESETSGEETSESETGEEESTKEEKSSESDESEEAVSEA
-484 SSEDASSEEA
+484 SSE
-494 SSESE
+494 
-499 SESSSEEVTEES
+499 EES
-511 AEKNTESESESE
+511 K
-523 KESTSEAETK
+523 

>member
-1 MNRFMKYA
+1 MNRIMKYA

-26 QLEQK
+26 QLEK
-31 TPEDT
+31 KAPEDT
-36 VAVTFG
+36 VAVSFG

-71 SNDMGDGS
+71 GNDMGDGS

-104 AEQNGIEL
+104 AKKNGIEL
-112 SDAQKAKVDDA
+112 SDDQKAKLDEA
-123 IEKLKEEGEDY
+123 IEKLQTESEDY
-134 LNAVGATD
+134 LEAVGATD

-193 TAAEEGTTVTETE
+193 TAADEATTEV
-206 SGSEEEASSEAGSS
+206 SSDEDS
-220 EETSEAGSEEAS
+220 SEEAS
-232 SENASDEAASSEVA
+232 SIEN
-246 SDEADSTEEA
+246 
-256 STEKETETST
+256 
-266 EVATETET
+266 
-274 ETESASDTEV
+274 
-284 VTEVATEAESESES
+284 TEAESESVS
-298 NTESDT
+298 KDVTTSTEEAS
-304 ESDTEVSNGS
+304 S
-314 EESTEAET
+314 EKASTEAVSTGEASSENVSELSSEASTEDSTEVET

-346 DGSDAADFISDYQN
+346 EGNDAADFISDYQN

-375 EGTAVYNA
+375 DGTAVYNA
-383 AAWALSTDECT
+383 AAWALATDECT
-394 IYNSDDGSIYIIR
+394 VYRSDDGSIYIIR

-422 SEIESRKTALFEEK
+422 SEIESRKTALFSEK
-436 YSEIQDASSKFKV
+436 YAEIQDDSSKFKV
-449 DQDVIDTIRF
+449 DEDVIDTIRF
-459 TTPVYVAPTEED
+459 TTPVYVAPSE
-471 TTEETTE
+471 EET
-478 NASEEA
+478 SESETSGEETSESETGEKESTKEEKSSESDESEEAVSEA
-484 SSEDASSEEA
+484 SSE
-494 SSESE
+494 
-499 SESSSEEVTEES
+499 EES
-511 AEKNTESESESE
+511 K
-523 KESTSEAETK
+523 

>member
-1 MNRFMKYA
+1 MNRIMKYA
-9 AAALAA
+9 AAALVA

-26 QLEQK
+26 QLEK
-31 TPEDT
+31 KAPEDT
-36 VAVTFG
+36 VAVSFG

-71 SNDMGDGS
+71 GNDMGDGS

-104 AEQNGIEL
+104 AKKNGIEL
-112 SDAQKAKVDDA
+112 SDDQKAKVDEA
-123 IEKLKEEGEDY
+123 IEKLQTESEDY
-134 LNAVGATD
+134 LDAVGATD
-142 ELIEKTYTENAI
+142 ELIEKTYKENAI

-193 TAAEEGTTVTETE
+193 TAADEATTEVSSDEDSSEEASSIENTEAESESASKDVTT
-206 SGSEEEASSEAGSS
+206 SREEASSEKAS
-220 EETSEAGSEEAS
+220 TEAVSTEEAS
-232 SENASDEAASSEVA
+232 SENVSELSS
-246 SDEADSTEEA
+246 EA
-256 STEKETETST
+256 STE
-266 EVATETET
+266 
-274 ETESASDTEV
+274 D
-284 VTEVATEAESESES
+284 
-298 NTESDT
+298 
-304 ESDTEVSNGS
+304 
-314 EESTEAET
+314 STEAET

-346 DGSDAADFISDYQN
+346 EGNDAADFISDYQN

-375 EGTAVYNA
+375 DGTAVYNA
-383 AAWALSTDECT
+383 AAWALATDECT
-394 IYNSDDGSIYIIR
+394 VYRSDDGSIYIIR

-422 SEIESRKTALFEEK
+422 SEIESRKTALFSEK
-436 YSEIQDASSKFKV
+436 YAEIQDDSSKFKV
-449 DQDVIDTIRF
+449 DEDVIDTIRF
-459 TTPVYVAPTEED
+459 TTPVYVAPSE
-471 TTEETTE
+471 EETSESETSGE
-478 NASEEA
+478 ETSESETGEKESTKEEKSSESDESEEA
-484 SSEDASSEEA
+484 VSEASSEEA
-494 SSESE
+494 S
-499 SESSSEEVTEES
+499 
-511 AEKNTESESESE
+511 K
-523 KESTSEAETK
+523 

>member
-1 MNRFMKYA
+1 MNRIMKYA

-26 QLEQK
+26 QLEK
-31 TPEDT
+31 KAPEDT
-36 VAVTFG
+36 VAVSFG

-47 LDEVTYMIRSMEYT
+47 LDEITYMIRSMEYT

-71 SNDMGDGS
+71 GNDMGDGS

-104 AEQNGIEL
+104 AKKNGIEL
-112 SDAQKAKVDDA
+112 SDDQKAKVDEA
-123 IEKLKEEGEDY
+123 IEKLQTESEDY
-134 LNAVGATD
+134 LEAVGATD

-193 TAAEEGTTVTETE
+193 TAADGATTEVSSDEDSSEEASSIENTEAESESASKDVTTST
-206 SGSEEEASSEAGSS
+206 EEASSEKAS
-220 EETSEAGSEEAS
+220 TEEAS
-232 SENASDEAASSEVA
+232 SENVSELSS
-246 SDEADSTEEA
+246 EA
-256 STEKETETST
+256 STE
-266 EVATETET
+266 
-274 ETESASDTEV
+274 D
-284 VTEVATEAESESES
+284 
-298 NTESDT
+298 
-304 ESDTEVSNGS
+304 
-314 EESTEAET
+314 STEAET

-346 DGSDAADFISDYQN
+346 EGNDAADFISDYQN

-375 EGTAVYNA
+375 DGTAVYNA
-383 AAWALSTDECT
+383 AAWALATDECT
-394 IYNSDDGSIYIIR
+394 VYRSDDGSIYIVR

-422 SEIESRKTALFEEK
+422 SEIESRKTALFSEK
-436 YSEIQDASSKFKV
+436 YAEIQDDSSKFKV
-449 DQDVIDTIRF
+449 DEDVIDTIRF
-459 TTPVYVAPTEED
+459 TTPVYVAPSE
-471 TTEETTE
+471 EET
-478 NASEEA
+478 SESETGEKESTKEEKSSESDESEEAVSEA
-484 SSEDASSEEA
+484 SSE
-494 SSESE
+494 
-499 SESSSEEVTEES
+499 EES
-511 AEKNTESESESE
+511 K
-523 KESTSEAETK
+523 

>member
-1 MNRFMKYA
+1 MNRIMKYA
-9 AAALAA
+9 AAALVA

-26 QLEQK
+26 QLEK
-31 TPEDT
+31 KAPEDT
-36 VAVTFG
+36 VAVSFG

-71 SNDMGDGS
+71 GNDMGDGS

-104 AEQNGIEL
+104 AKKNGIEL
-112 SDAQKAKVDDA
+112 SDDQKAKVDEA
-123 IEKLKEEGEDY
+123 IEKLQTESEDY
-134 LNAVGATD
+134 LDAVGATD

-193 TAAEEGTTVTETE
+193 TAADEATTEVSSDEDSSEEASSIENTEAESESASKDVTTST
-206 SGSEEEASSEAGSS
+206 EEASSEKAS
-220 EETSEAGSEEAS
+220 TEAVSTEEAS
-232 SENASDEAASSEVA
+232 SENVSKLSS
-246 SDEADSTEEA
+246 EA
-256 STEKETETST
+256 STE
-266 EVATETET
+266 
-274 ETESASDTEV
+274 D
-284 VTEVATEAESESES
+284 
-298 NTESDT
+298 
-304 ESDTEVSNGS
+304 
-314 EESTEAET
+314 STEAET

-346 DGSDAADFISDYQN
+346 EGNDAADFISDYQN

-375 EGTAVYNA
+375 DGTAVYNA
-383 AAWALSTDECT
+383 AAWALATDECT
-394 IYNSDDGSIYIIR
+394 VYRSDDGSIYIIR

-422 SEIESRKTALFEEK
+422 SEIESRKTALFSEK
-436 YSEIQDASSKFKV
+436 YAEIQDDSSKFKV
-449 DQDVIDTIRF
+449 DEDVIDTIRF
-459 TTPVYVAPTEED
+459 TTPVYVAPSE
-471 TTEETTE
+471 EETSESETGE
-478 NASEEA
+478 EESTKEEKSSESDESEEA
-484 SSEDASSEEA
+484 VSEASSEEA
-494 SSESE
+494 S
-499 SESSSEEVTEES
+499 
-511 AEKNTESESESE
+511 K
-523 KESTSEAETK
+523 

>member
-1 MNRFMKYA
+1 MNRIMKYA
-9 AAALAA
+9 AAALVA

-26 QLEQK
+26 QLEK
-31 TPEDT
+31 KAPEDT
-36 VAVTFG
+36 VAVSFG

-71 SNDMGDGS
+71 GNDMGDGS

-104 AEQNGIEL
+104 AKKNGIEL
-112 SDAQKAKVDDA
+112 SDDQKAKVDEA
-123 IEKLKEEGEDY
+123 IEKLQTESEDY
-134 LNAVGATD
+134 LDAVGATD

-193 TAAEEGTTVTETE
+193 TAADEATTEVSSDEDSSEESSSIENTEAESESASKDVTTST
-206 SGSEEEASSEAGSS
+206 EEASSEKAS
-220 EETSEAGSEEAS
+220 TEAVSTEEAS
-232 SENASDEAASSEVA
+232 SENVSKLSS
-246 SDEADSTEEA
+246 EA
-256 STEKETETST
+256 STEDST
-266 EVATETET
+266 EV
-274 ETESASDTEV
+274 
-284 VTEVATEAESESES
+284 
-298 NTESDT
+298 
-304 ESDTEVSNGS
+304 
-314 EESTEAET
+314 ET

-346 DGSDAADFISDYQN
+346 EGNDAADFISDYQN

-375 EGTAVYNA
+375 DGTAVYNA
-383 AAWALSTDECT
+383 AAWALATDECT
-394 IYNSDDGSIYIIR
+394 VYRSDDGSIYIIR

-422 SEIESRKTALFEEK
+422 SEIESRKTALFSEK
-436 YSEIQDASSKFKV
+436 YAEIQDDSSKFKV
-449 DQDVIDTIRF
+449 DEDVIDTIRF
-459 TTPVYVAPTEED
+459 TTPVYVAPSE
-471 TTEETTE
+471 EETSESETGE
-478 NASEEA
+478 EESTKEEKSSESDESEEA
-484 SSEDASSEEA
+484 VSEASSEEA
-494 SSESE
+494 S
-499 SESSSEEVTEES
+499 
-511 AEKNTESESESE
+511 K
-523 KESTSEAETK
+523 

>member
-1 MNRFMKYA
+1 MNRIMKYA

-26 QLEQK
+26 QLEK
-31 TPEDT
+31 KAPEDT
-36 VAVTFG
+36 VAVSFG

-71 SNDMGDGS
+71 GNDMGDGS

-104 AEQNGIEL
+104 AKKNGIEL
-112 SDAQKAKVDDA
+112 SDDQKAKVDEA
-123 IEKLKEEGEDY
+123 IEKLQTESEDY
-134 LNAVGATD
+134 LEAVGATD

-193 TAAEEGTTVTETE
+193 TAADEATTEVSSDED
-206 SGSEEEASSEAGSS
+206 SSEEASSIENTEAES
-220 EETSEAGSEEAS
+220 ESASKDVTTSTEEAS
-232 SENASDEAASSEVA
+232 SENASTDAAST
-246 SDEADSTEEA
+246 EAVSTEEA
-256 STEKETETST
+256 SSENVSKLSSEAST
-266 EVATETET
+266 E
-274 ETESASDTEV
+274 D
-284 VTEVATEAESESES
+284 
-298 NTESDT
+298 
-304 ESDTEVSNGS
+304 
-314 EESTEAET
+314 STEAET

-346 DGSDAADFISDYQN
+346 EGNDAADFISDYQN

-375 EGTAVYNA
+375 DGTAVYNA
-383 AAWALSTDECT
+383 AAWALATDECT
-394 IYNSDDGSIYIIR
+394 VYRSDDGSIYIIR

-422 SEIESRKTALFEEK
+422 SEIESRKTALFSEK
-436 YSEIQDASSKFKV
+436 YAEIQDDSSKFKV
-449 DQDVIDTIRF
+449 DEDVIDTIRF
-459 TTPVYVAPTEED
+459 TTPVYVAPSE
-471 TTEETTE
+471 EET
-478 NASEEA
+478 SESETSGEETSEIETGEEESTKEEKSSESDESDEAVSEA
-484 SSEDASSEEA
+484 SSE
-494 SSESE
+494 
-499 SESSSEEVTEES
+499 EES
-511 AEKNTESESESE
+511 K
-523 KESTSEAETK
+523 

>member
-1 MNRFMKYA
+1 MNRIMKYA

-26 QLEQK
+26 QLEK
-31 TPEDT
+31 KAPEDT
-36 VAVTFG
+36 VAVSFG

-71 SNDMGDGS
+71 GNDMGDGS

-104 AEQNGIEL
+104 AKKNGIEL
-112 SDAQKAKVDDA
+112 SDDQKAKVDEA
-123 IEKLKEEGEDY
+123 IEKLQTESEDY
-134 LNAVGATD
+134 LEAVGATD

-193 TAAEEGTTVTETE
+193 TVANEATTEVSSDEDSSEEASSIENTEAESESASKDVTTST
-206 SGSEEEASSEAGSS
+206 EEASSEKAS
-220 EETSEAGSEEAS
+220 TEAVSTEEAS
-232 SENASDEAASSEVA
+232 SENVSELSS
-246 SDEADSTEEA
+246 EA
-256 STEKETETST
+256 STE
-266 EVATETET
+266 
-274 ETESASDTEV
+274 D
-284 VTEVATEAESESES
+284 
-298 NTESDT
+298 
-304 ESDTEVSNGS
+304 
-314 EESTEAET
+314 STEAET

-333 MNDAADKILKEFE
+333 MNDVADKILKEFE
-346 DGSDAADFISDYQN
+346 EGNDAADFISDYQN

-375 EGTAVYNA
+375 DGTAVYNA
-383 AAWALSTDECT
+383 AAWALATDECT
-394 IYNSDDGSIYIIR
+394 VYRSDDGSIYIIR

-422 SEIESRKTALFEEK
+422 SEIESRKTALFSEK
-436 YSEIQDASSKFKV
+436 YAEIQDDSSKFKV
-449 DQDVIDTIRF
+449 DEDVIDTIRF
-459 TTPVYVAPTEED
+459 TTPVYVAPSE
-471 TTEETTE
+471 EET
-478 NASEEA
+478 SESETSGEETSESETGEKESTKEEKSSESDESKEVVSEA
-484 SSEDASSEEA
+484 SSE
-494 SSESE
+494 
-499 SESSSEEVTEES
+499 EES
-511 AEKNTESESESE
+511 K
-523 KESTSEAETK
+523 

>member
-1 MNRFMKYA
+1 MNRIMKYA

-26 QLEQK
+26 QLEK
-31 TPEDT
+31 KAPEDT
-36 VAVTFG
+36 VAVSFG

-71 SNDMGDGS
+71 GNDMGDGS

-104 AEQNGIEL
+104 AKKNGIEL
-112 SDAQKAKVDDA
+112 SDDQKAKVDEA
-123 IEKLKEEGEDY
+123 IEKLQTESEDY
-134 LNAVGATD
+134 LDAVGATD

-193 TAAEEGTTVTETE
+193 TAAAEATTEV
-206 SGSEEEASSEAGSS
+206 SSDEDSS
-220 EETSEAGSEEAS
+220 EES
-232 SENASDEAASSEVA
+232 SSIEN
-246 SDEADSTEEA
+246 
-256 STEKETETST
+256 
-266 EVATETET
+266 
-274 ETESASDTEV
+274 
-284 VTEVATEAESESES
+284 TEAESESASKDVTTSTEEAS
-298 NTESDT
+298 SEKASTEEASSEKASELSSEASTEDSTES
-304 ESDTEVSNGS
+304 
-314 EESTEAET
+314 ET

-333 MNDAADKILKEFE
+333 MNDAADKILKAFE
-346 DGSDAADFISDYQN
+346 EGNDAADFISDYQN

-375 EGTAVYNA
+375 DGTAVYNA
-383 AAWALSTDECT
+383 AAWALATDECT
-394 IYNSDDGSIYIIR
+394 VYRSDDGSIYIIR

-422 SEIESRKTALFEEK
+422 SEIESRKTALFSEK
-436 YSEIQDASSKFKV
+436 YAEIQDDSSKFKV
-449 DQDVIDTIRF
+449 DEDVIDTIRF
-459 TTPVYVAPTEED
+459 TTPVYVAPSEEESSEGETSGEETSENETSEEESSKAEKSSESDETEE
-471 TTEETTE
+471 
-478 NASEEA
+478 AVSEA
-484 SSEDASSEEA
+484 SSE
-494 SSESE
+494 
-499 SESSSEEVTEES
+499 EES
-511 AEKNTESESESE
+511 K
-523 KESTSEAETK
+523 

>member
-1 MNRFMKYA
+1 MNRIMKYA

-26 QLEQK
+26 QLEK
-31 TPEDT
+31 KAPEDT
-36 VAVTFG
+36 VVVSFG

-104 AEQNGIEL
+104 AKKNGIEL
-112 SDAQKAKVDDA
+112 SDDQKAKVDEA
-123 IEKLKEEGEDY
+123 IEKLQTEAEDY
-134 LNAVGATD
+134 LDAVGATD

-193 TAAEEGTTVTETE
+193 TAAAEATTEV
-206 SGSEEEASSEAGSS
+206 SSDEDSS
-220 EETSEAGSEEAS
+220 EES
-232 SENASDEAASSEVA
+232 SSIEN
-246 SDEADSTEEA
+246 
-256 STEKETETST
+256 
-266 EVATETET
+266 
-274 ETESASDTEV
+274 
-284 VTEVATEAESESES
+284 TEAESESAS
-298 NTESDT
+298 KDVTTSTEEAS
-304 ESDTEVSNGS
+304 S
-314 EESTEAET
+314 EKASTEAVSTEEASSEKNSELSSEASTEASTESET

-333 MNDAADKILKEFE
+333 MNDAADKILKAFE
-346 DGSDAADFISDYQN
+346 EGNDAADFISDYQN

-375 EGTAVYNA
+375 DGTAVYNA
-383 AAWALSTDECT
+383 AAWALATDECT
-394 IYNSDDGSIYIIR
+394 VYKSDDGSIYIIR

-422 SEIESRKTALFEEK
+422 SEIESRKTALFSEK
-436 YSEIQDASSKFKV
+436 YAEIQDESSKFKV
-449 DQDVIDTIRF
+449 DEDVIDTIRF
-459 TTPVYVAPTEED
+459 TTPVYVAPSEEESSEGE
-471 TTEETTE
+471 TSGEETSESETGGEKTSE
-478 NASEEA
+478 NGTSEEESSKAENSSESEEAVSEA
-484 SSEDASSEEA
+484 SSE
-494 SSESE
+494 
-499 SESSSEEVTEES
+499 EES
-511 AEKNTESESESE
+511 K
-523 KESTSEAETK
+523 

>member
-1 MNRFMKYA
+1 MNRIMKYA
-9 AAALAA
+9 AAALVA

-26 QLEQK
+26 QLEK
-31 TPEDT
+31 KAPEDT
-36 VAVTFG
+36 VAVSFG

-71 SNDMGDGS
+71 GNDMGDGS

-104 AEQNGIEL
+104 AKKNGIEL
-112 SDAQKAKVDDA
+112 SDDQKAKVDEA
-123 IEKLKEEGEDY
+123 IEKLQTESEDY
-134 LNAVGATD
+134 LDAVGATD

-193 TAAEEGTTVTETE
+193 TAADEATTEVSSDEDSSEEASSIENTEAESESASKDVTTST
-206 SGSEEEASSEAGSS
+206 EEASSEKAS
-220 EETSEAGSEEAS
+220 TEAVSTEEAS
-232 SENASDEAASSEVA
+232 SENVSELSS
-246 SDEADSTEEA
+246 EA
-256 STEKETETST
+256 STEDST
-266 EVATETET
+266 EV
-274 ETESASDTEV
+274 
-284 VTEVATEAESESES
+284 
-298 NTESDT
+298 
-304 ESDTEVSNGS
+304 
-314 EESTEAET
+314 ET

-346 DGSDAADFISDYQN
+346 EGNDAADFISDYQN

-375 EGTAVYNA
+375 DGTAVYNA
-383 AAWALSTDECT
+383 SAWALATDECT
-394 IYNSDDGSIYIIR
+394 VYRSDDGSIYIIR

-422 SEIESRKTALFEEK
+422 SEIESRKTALFSEK
-436 YSEIQDASSKFKV
+436 YAEIQEESSKFKV
-449 DQDVIDTIRF
+449 DEDVIDTIRF
-459 TTPVYVAPTEED
+459 TTPVYVAPSE
-471 TTEETTE
+471 EETSESETNGEETSESETGGEKTSE
-478 NASEEA
+478 NETSEEESVKAENSSESDESEEAVSEA
-484 SSEDASSEEA
+484 SSE
-494 SSESE
+494 
-499 SESSSEEVTEES
+499 EES
-511 AEKNTESESESE
+511 K
-523 KESTSEAETK
+523 

>member
-1 MNRFMKYA
+1 MNRIMKYA

-26 QLEQK
+26 QLEK
-31 TPEDT
+31 KAPEDT
-36 VAVTFG
+36 VTVSFG

-47 LDEVTYMIRSMEYT
+47 LDEITYMIRSMEYT

-71 SNDMGDGS
+71 GNDMGDGS

-104 AEQNGIEL
+104 AKKNGIEL
-112 SDAQKAKVDDA
+112 SDDQKAKVDEA
-123 IEKLKEEGEDY
+123 IEKLQTESEDY
-134 LNAVGATD
+134 LEAVGATD

-193 TAAEEGTTVTETE
+193 TAADGATTEVSSDEDSSEEASSIENTEAESESASKDVTTST
-206 SGSEEEASSEAGSS
+206 EEASSEKAS
-220 EETSEAGSEEAS
+220 TEEAS
-232 SENASDEAASSEVA
+232 SENVSELSS
-246 SDEADSTEEA
+246 EA
-256 STEKETETST
+256 STE
-266 EVATETET
+266 
-274 ETESASDTEV
+274 D
-284 VTEVATEAESESES
+284 
-298 NTESDT
+298 
-304 ESDTEVSNGS
+304 
-314 EESTEAET
+314 STEAET

-346 DGSDAADFISDYQN
+346 EGNDAADFISDYQN

-375 EGTAVYNA
+375 DGTAVYNA
-383 AAWALSTDECT
+383 SAWALATDECT
-394 IYNSDDGSIYIIR
+394 VYRSDDGSIYIIR

-422 SEIESRKTALFEEK
+422 SEIESRKTALFSEK
-436 YSEIQDASSKFKV
+436 YAEIQDDSSKFKV
-449 DQDVIDTIRF
+449 DEDVIDTIRF
-459 TTPVYVAPTEED
+459 TTPVYVAPSE
-471 TTEETTE
+471 EET
-478 NASEEA
+478 SESETGEEESTKEEKSSESDESEEAVSEA
-484 SSEDASSEEA
+484 SSE
-494 SSESE
+494 
-499 SESSSEEVTEES
+499 EES
-511 AEKNTESESESE
+511 K
-523 KESTSEAETK
+523 